1 MKSSRSAI
9 AYLLLVTAADAERP
23 CYYLFLQSVALIRIL
38 QVIQSTCKRVVI
50 MANLNMNRWLYLRGI
65 IYFKPQPFIHFF
77 HLLRCLNPGLLML
90 NPAVI
95 SQTKAAFPSSSLLT
109 PPFNDSF
116 PSVVAFNHSTAFYHR
131 SLAAHPDPTASSR
144 SARSNYM
151 TLSTPTGAHAIPTI
165 YGCLSI
171 PTAVLYPVEN
181 ILSFAHSL

>member
-1 MKSSRSAI
+1 
-9 AYLLLVTAADAERP
+9 
-23 CYYLFLQSVALIRIL
+23 
-38 QVIQSTCKRVVI
+38 
-50 MANLNMNRWLYLRGI
+50 
-65 IYFKPQPFIHFF
+65 
-77 HLLRCLNPGLLML
+77 ML

-95 SQTKAAFPSSSLLT
+95 SQTKAAFPSSSLLN

>member
-1 MKSSRSAI
+1 
-9 AYLLLVTAADAERP
+9 
-23 CYYLFLQSVALIRIL
+23 
-38 QVIQSTCKRVVI
+38 

-95 SQTKAAFPSSSLLT
+95 SQTKAAFPSSSLLN

-151 TLSTPTGAHAIPTI
+151 TLSTLAGAHAIPTI

-171 PTAVLYPVEN
+171 STAVYNVEEYLWDELWKCTLQ
-181 ILSFAHSL
+181 IKTGQTIPMDDDEHFSLHPRYLNW